1 MTRTEN
7 VLESL
12 RELKVSLEQT
22 PRRGEDFEE
31 LHET

>member
-22 PRRGEDFEE
+22 QRRGEDFEE
-31 LHET
+31 PHET